1 MARGWFKTDLIGRT
15 ADGRTAR
22 ARIAYAGDPGNR
34 ATLRILCEA
43 GLALALD
50 GAKLPGGAAR
60 GGVLTPAT
68 AIGEALVPR
77 LRKAGF
83 EISVGA

>member
-1 MARGWFKTDLIGRT
+1 MANGWFKTDLLGST

-43 GLALALD
+43 GLALAFD
-50 GAKLPGGAAR
+50 GPKLPGAPKR
-60 GGVLTPAT
+60 GPG
-68 AIGEALVPR
+68 GEGSPPSVPR
-77 LRKAGF
+77 DCTGGLRPGTPLT
-83 EISVGA
+83 